1 MTFYLFT
8 LYLLIK
14 FLFIYAD
21 IMYMLHKKML
31 HDAQKTVVLT
41 KNNVLHRSYVA
52 HQNCVSQ
59 KKICQGN

>member
-1 MTFYLFT
+1 
-8 LYLLIK
+8 
-14 FLFIYAD
+14 
-21 IMYMLHKKML
+21 MYMLHKKML
-31 HDAQKTVVLT
+31 HDAQKTVVST